1 MPRKSWTTIK
11 ILRGVFM
18 AKFSNEEKIKIVL
31 RYINGNDSMN
41 KVAKE
46 EKISHSE
53 LSAWVLLYEHH
64 GIEGFIKSYTSY
76 SPEFKMEVLNYMD
89 EQGIS
94 YRKTAAIFNLS
105 SHSMI
110 RSWRLRLNEDG
121 LKAYRSKTKE
131 LPSMKKETIKV
142 IQPEDSVKT
151 LKERIKQLE
160 MENAYLKK
168 LNALVQEQEKL
179 QTKSKRK

>member
-1 MPRKSWTTIK
+1 
-11 ILRGVFM
+11 M
-18 AKFSNEEKIKIVL
+18 AKFTKEEKINIVL
-31 RYINGNDSMN
+31 RYINGNNSMN

-46 EKISHSE
+46 ENISHSE

-64 GIEGFIKSYTSY
+64 GIEGFIKRYTSY
-76 SPEFKMEVLNYMD
+76 SLQFKMDVLNYMD

-105 SHSMI
+105 SYSMI
-110 RSWRLRLNEDG
+110 RSWRLQLNPDG
-121 LKAYRSKTKE
+121 LKAHQSKTKE
-131 LPSMKKETIKV
+131 LPSMKKETKKV
-142 IQPEDSVKT
+142 TQTEDSVKV
-151 LKERIKQLE
+151 LEARIKQLE

-179 QTKSKRK
+179 QTKLKRK